1 MNKNQDGS
9 REHSKDS
16 SQKNHSSKLH
26 TVFLVV
32 LLCVAAAA
40 VGFAISSRLQQN
52 KLEDQYSLTKT
63 RKAPDNVQRPA
74 FQLTDLEGKLR
85 NINEWDGKVILLNFW
100 ATWCPPCRKEIPA
113 FIDLQEKYGPSGFQ
127 VIGVAIDQPSL
138 VEAYSDGMGINYP
151 LLVGN
156 DDAIN
161 VGTEYGNRLGLL
173 PYSVIIN
180 HEGMIRFIKKGE
192 VTREEVEEMII
203 PLLKEKN
210 AADSTETVKNP

>member
-1 MNKNQDGS
+1 MVNENQDTS
-9 REHSKDS
+9 RES
-16 SQKNHSSKLH
+16 SGKEPTNKLY

-32 LLCVAAAA
+32 LLCVAAT
-40 VGFAISSRLQQN
+40 VTGFAISSRMQQGAQA
-52 KLEDQYSLTKT
+52 DQYNITKT
-63 RKAPDNVQRPA
+63 RKAPDDVQRPA

-100 ATWCPPCRKEIPA
+100 ATWCPPCRQEIPA
-113 FIDLQEKYGPSGFQ
+113 FIELQEKYGSSGFQ
-127 VIGVAIDQPSL
+127 IIGVAIDQPNL
-138 VEAYSDGMGINYP
+138 VEEYSDSMGVNYP

-156 DDAIN
+156 DDAIE

-180 HEGMIRFIKKGE
+180 HVGMIRFIKKGE
-192 VTREEVEEMII
+192 VTMEEVEEMIT

-210 AADSTETVKNP
+210 TADST